1 MALPVLN
8 TAQYDLKLPSSG
20 KNVKYRP
27 FLVKEEKILLM
38 ALEGGKEEDM
48 TRAIHQIISQCLIDE
63 INVKELPLF
72 DIEYIFL
79 QLRSQSIGEIVDIRF
94 EPDCFEECEETAVV
108 PLDLND
114 VKVHKPKN
122 HKDLIDLTDS
132 VKIKM
137 KYPKMTTITSASQG
151 ETEIEQMLNVMTDS
165 IEYILSDG
173 DMLYPKDHTEK
184 EMEDFINSLSSK
196 QFKEIKNFFDSVP
209 VMRHTIEWECPKCKK
224 KEQQVLQGLGSFFG

>member
-48 TRAIHQIISQCLIDE
+48 TRAIHQIISQCLIDD

-79 QLRSQSIGEIVDIRF
+79 QLRAQSIGDIVDIRF
-94 EPDCFEECEETAVV
+94 EPECFEECKEIAVV

-137 KYPKMTTITSASQG
+137 KYPKMTTITSAGQG

-173 DMLYPKDHTEK
+173 DMLYPKDHTEE
-184 EMEDFINSLSSK
+184 EMENFINSLSSK
-196 QFKEIKNFFDSVP
+196 QFKSIKNFFDNVP
-209 VMRHTIEWECPKCKK
+209 VMRHTIEWECPKCNKREK
-224 KEQQVLQGLGSFFG
+224 RILQGLGSFFG